1 MKKLLN
7 LLLLMVTTMTF
18 AQNGQDFTL
27 KSVRGNVSAAP
38 ISVGDTI
45 FVRFQLTQDVSDIDY
60 TLAQFDFEY
69 NNKLLEKVSHE
80 FNVGTT
86 SNSGA
91 NPSAMTSLNEYNE
104 YKWTPIAGINPS
116 NLSNQYQQG
125 SYSANA
131 DWSVGRITVQDG
143 SPLLVGSIIDVRF
156 KIKDIGNTNY
166 TDYSEVVKL
175 NWANLKDNSTNT
187 TFSVWDESPQ
197 YIDLGEIAGGALG
210 TITLKLNTTVTN
222 KIDYGYRIEEL
233 DENNN
238 FVNDGNN
245 IDGDFDAAGE
255 ATISGLTDGA
265 NYRVWAYVQSE
276 YNQETQSPTH
286 PAWLDDVVTISDV
299 YLVFNYMSSTDIDG
313 NGTGTF
319 DYYIQKQF
327 ADITQLESEL
337 PEPGQPWIANVN
349 DNDSYVFLSFLA
361 GTLPEPNDQTGEG
374 WYPISSTK
382 YGSMNYSML
391 LENYGKEG
399 GYDSDP
405 SLFTANYD
413 LSLIEIAHGL
423 NGDVDLSHSHT
434 PATSGYTTSAKSVSL
449 GKVRN
454 TAFSKV
460 PENSNLDITTQLVD
474 GKVVLEISTTKT
486 GMAGAQVNLNYDTSR
501 LEFSEVIF
509 DSGNTMTNFAN
520 EQDGK
525 IFIGSLDLKGENTVK
540 TGTPYKV
547 IFTPKETL
555 TNTAGLVSFGVTEGV
570 KTDGTKV
577 KFNIQ

>member
-7 LLLLMVTTMTF
+7 LLLLMVTTLTF
-18 AQNGQDFTL
+18 AQDYGEDYQL
-27 KSVRGNVSAAP
+27 EIRVSNVANNP
-38 ISVGDTI
+38 TTFSVGDT
-45 FVRFQLTQDVSDIDY
+45 FVMQFHSADV
-60 TLAQFDFEY
+60 TAGTNHTFVQFDYQY
-69 NNKLLEKVSHE
+69 NNKLLEKVSH
-80 FNVGTT
+80 VVLPT
-86 SNSGA
+86 SNNS
-91 NPSAMTSLNEYNE
+91 SAMTSLNEYNG
-104 YKWTPIAGINPS
+104 YKWTPIGGINPS
-116 NLSNQYQQG
+116 NLSGQYQKG
-125 SYSANA
+125 SYSTNA
-131 DWSVGRITVQDG
+131 DWSVGRVTIQDG
-143 SPLLVGSIIDVRF
+143 SPIVPGAMLEVTF
-156 KIKDIGNTNY
+156 KIKDIANTNY
-166 TDYSEVVKL
+166 SDYSEVAFL
-175 NWANLKDNSTNT
+175 NWANLKDNSTNLT
-187 TFSVWDESPQ
+187 LNVWDGEPNGA
-197 YIDLGEIAGGALG
+197 ILGQVAGGALG
-210 TITLKLNTTVTN
+210 TITLKLNTPSTN
-222 KIDYGYRIEEL
+222 KIDYGYNIEEL
-233 DENNN
+233 D
-238 FVNDGNN
+238 VNGLPVGGTF
-245 IDGDFDAAGE
+245 ISGDFDAAGE
-255 ATISGLTDGA
+255 ATISGLTDGTK
-265 NYRVWAYVQSE
+265 YRVYAYVQSE
-276 YNQETQSPTH
+276 WNQETQTPIHPT
-286 PAWLDDVVTISDV
+286 WLDDVVTVSDA

-319 DYYIQKQF
+319 DYFIQKQF
-327 ADITQLESEL
+327 ADITQLQSEL
-337 PEPGQPWIANVN
+337 PQPGQPWTANVN

-361 GTLPEPNDQTGEG
+361 GTLPEVDPQTGEG

-391 LENYGKEG
+391 LSNYGKEG
-399 GYDSDP
+399 VFDSEP
-405 SLFTANYD
+405 SVFTANYD
-413 LSLIEIAHGL
+413 LSVVQLAHGL

-434 PATSGYTTSAKSVSL
+434 PAASGYSTAAKSVSL

-454 TAFSKV
+454 ANFSKV

-474 GKVVLEISTTKT
+474 GNVVLEISTTKT

-555 TNTAGLVSFGVTEGV
+555 SNTAGLVSFGVTEGV